1 MTSDFSSSSAEEHRR
16 KRKHKKQDKDDAEK
30 RKKSKKHKHEK
41 RHKEKKRS
49 KCLESPEQEQLRQ
62 QMPVVPPRQIA
73 EAVDNSDAFGPALPP
88 HLTRPQIEPQA
99 QPLSIIGPV
108 MPSQL
113 PEPTTS
119 QADFDEGEEDTADD
133 LVGTF
138 GPIPNATQVELE
150 ERALALKLAALE
162 GGLGTSATEQDVRE
176 EWMLELPEVGLKS
189 GLAALNNMKRTFY
202 HGKERPDFSD
212 RSSWTKTPQSAA
224 AGPKPCSSKDLEKT
238 ALVNYERQRDEEQER
253 IAKKHKKKHKRDE
266 SLVDLHQKKLRK
278 EQRERVRFSNHKD
291 LKSVVTKIVSC
302 LQEKELAAS
311 GSKPERRP
319 FSRDVDLQ
327 LNKIDKNQTKQI
339 VNKAKILNSKFS
351 SGQAKYL

>member
-1 MTSDFSSSSAEEHRR
+1 MSSDSSSSSAEEHRR
-16 KRKHKKQDKDDAEK
+16 KRKHKKQDRDDVDK
-30 RKKSKKHKHEK
+30 KKKSKKHKHEK
-41 RHKEKKRS
+41 RHKEKKRN
-49 KCLESPEQEQLRQ
+49 KRLESPEQEQLRL
-62 QMPVVPPRQIA
+62 QMAVVPPRQIP
-73 EAVDNSDAFGPALPP
+73 EPVDNSDAFGPALPP
-88 HLTRPQIEPQA
+88 HLTSPQVEPQA
-99 QPLSIIGPV
+99 QPPSIIGPV

-113 PEPTTS
+113 PEPATV
-119 QADFDEGEEDTADD
+119 QADFDKREEDTDDD

-162 GGLGTSATEQDVRE
+162 GGLGTSTTDQDVRE

-202 HGKERPDFSD
+202 QGKERPDFSD
-212 RSSWTKTPQSAA
+212 RSAWTKTPQSVA
-224 AGPKPCSSKDLEKT
+224 AGPKPCSSKDLEQT

-253 IAKKHKKKHKRDE
+253 IAKKHKKRHKRDE

-278 EQRERVRFSNHKD
+278 EQRERER
-291 LKSVVTKIVSC
+291 
-302 LQEKELAAS
+302 ELAAS
-311 GSKPERRP
+311 GSKPDRRP
-319 FSRDVDLQ
+319 FSRDVDLK

-339 VNKAKILNSKFS
+339 VDKAKILNTKFS